1 MGDLSDFV
9 STTVLTSS
17 DGFSFTEAAAVT
29 TGSTRPAVN
38 RDLAKLE
45 GRTLYE
51 QLQANKDK
59 ADEEKQARY
68 KMNFGAC
75 RRRLPEHLVE
85 MCN

>member
-9 STTVLTSS
+9 STTVLTSN
-17 DGFSFTEAAAVT
+17 DGFHFTEAAAVI
-29 TGSTRPAVN
+29 TGDNRPALN

-51 QLQANKDK
+51 QLQSNRDK

-68 KMNFGAC
+68 KMNFGAIC
-75 RRRLPEHLVE
+75 RFYCRNVG
-85 MCN
+85 